1 MGWNGDYESE
11 AYGVDSSTSST
22 STSTSTD
29 NGNDNNDFFTG
40 TFDNPGEPGF
50 SGPSYPGQTGL
61 DSDGDFYSA
70 SDVGVPTD
78 DYIPGWSVLGY
89 PGPSYDQPQDM
100 FDVVGDYY
108 SNIMDM
114 GLPESD
120 GDSSGGLAPP
130 SSGGGNLPT
139 SYYTET
145 GIPVTDYSM
154 TREMIETGYRTVG
167 FQGLMEPA
175 KIGPKAAVDFPE
187 EYYTS
192 TFLSREKQ
200 LRASKRMT
208 DVEAQAYA
216 DYLGLSVEIE
226 KREEITGNVVERA
239 LETVAR
245 SFADQISA
253 RFGAPA
259 ATPYVAGLQEDY
271 LGKVTDDYALTDF
284 IGNVIGMKVPGGA
297 EVDTALSE
305 DITGREMGERISQI
319 GTSMFGDT
327 SVIGTP
333 QEIEQMWADSRAE
346 ADAERARGG
355 DDPTVTTT
363 VSPVGAA
370 LTRPRSRLLRSFLG
384 VAGPRIYP
392 LFYKEGGVVQK
403 KAVGGETLDQQ
414 MQGAMQEPT
423 SGDGPTGFVGDRPEN
438 LSEAKT
444 VADDVPLEV
453 EEGTFIINAAAVE
466 FAGSEDIKQM
476 ILDAIYE
483 ARAQG
488 VDISGDENKIERE
501 RAVSL
506 LVSEGEVVVPPLLAK
521 IIGYDKLNKINN
533 RGKQEVEKRVQENG
547 QSQEAEALDEQP
559 ANPSEGAAMAPGGT
573 AGDILFEEMPYATVE
588 GPENRAR
595 VLNKAKEADPEGF
608 AEIQRKNTDDLADW
622 MNISQFY
629 TDDYV
634 AKSPAPIQKL
644 DRFLLENAAYN
655 MSVQYGSE
663 DNMFIMLGER
673 GKDPDPARGLKTGRV
688 GDKDAIITLPGE
700 EKDAPL
706 LYHESGH
713 VAQPRDLEQSTLQLL
728 KNQATDLFKSLTRP
742 AGEPGKPQ
750 EEVAV
755 TSLDLYRALHQGDT
769 EKVIGSIEYLNYH
782 FKRQG
787 FGREFVPDFTTDE
800 GVEKLARNAA
810 EYALEV
816 VDSQNLY
823 SKEEKQS
830 LVQDIT
836 NSFTKNAETIKKLGA
851 AYRSGE
857 YNPTVEA
864 YRRNRMAP
872 GGFVSA
878 EGQGSTGKTDSS
890 AYKQANVAATYEG
903 DGFVVRPR
911 ANYDERTN
919 TQEYPDGV
927 VVNEKG
933 KSIGFA
939 MDGQMFLSDD
949 KSIRAGFERQ
959 ATNTEGRVNLPEQ
972 YGGET
977 IEFGGGSKMKRYNM
991 GATFGPLD
999 VDISKTQLPGG
1010 DSVMGGS
1017 ARYRFS
1023 ESGDVTLEAM
1033 DDGRSGRIALNYRF

>member
-1 MGWNGDYESE
+1 
-11 AYGVDSSTSST
+11 
-22 STSTSTD
+22 
-29 NGNDNNDFFTG
+29 
-40 TFDNPGEPGF
+40 
-50 SGPSYPGQTGL
+50 
-61 DSDGDFYSA
+61 
-70 SDVGVPTD
+70 
-78 DYIPGWSVLGY
+78 
-89 PGPSYDQPQDM
+89 M

-108 SNIMDM
+108 SNVMGM
-114 GLPESD
+114 GLPETR
-120 GDSSGGLAPP
+120 GDSSEGLAPP
-130 SSGGGNLPT
+130 SPGGENLPT
-139 SYYTET
+139 SYTTDT

-175 KIGPKAAVDFPE
+175 KIGPKAAIDFPE
-187 EYYTS
+187 EYYRS

-226 KREEITGNVVERA
+226 KREEPSGNVVERA

-253 RFGAPA
+253 RLGAPA
-259 ATPYVAGLQEDY
+259 ATPYVAGLREDY

-284 IGNVIGMKVPGGA
+284 IGNVIGMNVPGGA

-305 DITGREMGERISQI
+305 DITGRGMGKRISQI
-319 GTSMFGDT
+319 GTSTFGDT

-333 QEIEQMWADSRAE
+333 QEIEQMWVDARAE
-346 ADAERARGG
+346 ADAERARGRDG
-355 DDPTVTTT
+355 PTETTT
-363 VSPVGAA
+363 FSPVGAA

-392 LFYKEGGVVQK
+392 LFYREGGVVQK

-423 SGDGPTGFVGDRPEN
+423 SGAGPTGFVGDRPEN

-476 ILDAIYE
+476 ILNAIYE

-506 LVSEGEVVVPPLLAK
+506 LVSEGEVVIPPLLAK

-533 RGKQEVEKRVQENG
+533 RGKQEVENRVQENG
-547 QSQEAEALDEQP
+547 QSPEAEALDEQP
-559 ANPSEGAAMAPGGT
+559 ANPSEGAAMAPGG
-573 AGDILFEEMPYATVE
+573 
-588 GPENRAR
+588 
-595 VLNKAKEADPEGF
+595 
-608 AEIQRKNTDDLADW
+608 
-622 MNISQFY
+622 
-629 TDDYV
+629 
-634 AKSPAPIQKL
+634 
-644 DRFLLENAAYN
+644 
-655 MSVQYGSE
+655 
-663 DNMFIMLGER
+663 
-673 GKDPDPARGLKTGRV
+673 
-688 GDKDAIITLPGE
+688 
-700 EKDAPL
+700 
-706 LYHESGH
+706 
-713 VAQPRDLEQSTLQLL
+713 
-728 KNQATDLFKSLTRP
+728 
-742 AGEPGKPQ
+742 
-750 EEVAV
+750 
-755 TSLDLYRALHQGDT
+755 
-769 EKVIGSIEYLNYH
+769 
-782 FKRQG
+782 
-787 FGREFVPDFTTDE
+787 
-800 GVEKLARNAA
+800 
-810 EYALEV
+810 
-816 VDSQNLY
+816 
-823 SKEEKQS
+823 
-830 LVQDIT
+830 
-836 NSFTKNAETIKKLGA
+836 
-851 AYRSGE
+851 
-857 YNPTVEA
+857 
-864 YRRNRMAP
+864 
-872 GGFVSA
+872 FVSV
-878 EGQGSTGKTDSS
+878 EGQGSTGETDSS

-903 DGFVVRPR
+903 DGFVLRPR
-911 ANYDERTN
+911 ANYDKRTN

-933 KSIGFA
+933 KNIGFA

-959 ATNTEGRVNLPEQ
+959 TMKTEGRVNLPEQ

-977 IEFGGGSKMKRYNM
+977 IKFGGGSKMKRYNM

-1010 DSVMGGS
+1010 ENVMGGS